1 MDRVA
6 RGGKADFLRTSC
18 ESSLTA
24 RGGCGCPDACT
35 RSRSGRQR
43 SRWCIRRRWF
53 RAPPYSLHGLN
64 AVYLPEIGWHRID
77 ARGNKSGVQVKFCP
91 PVEKLAFSIQD
102 PEERDAGDFGQASSC
117 RGRGAGALRRCGGRP
132 FQPAGYRADFSGR
145 SHESLGSGI
154 VRPIAALRSARPAI
168 LRLVSAGTPYHHSL
182 PTSCGTCREMP
193 LPSRS

>member
-77 ARGNKSGVQVKFCP
+77 ARGNKS
-91 PVEKLAFSIQD
+91 ES
-102 PEERDAGDFGQASSC
+102 RSS
-117 RGRGAGALRRCGGRP
+117 
-132 FQPAGYRADFSGR
+132 
-145 SHESLGSGI
+145 
-154 VRPIAALRSARPAI
+154 SARRSKSWPSLSRIPKKGMPEILAKPHPAVVATLERYADVADVHFNLPDI
-168 LRLVSAGTPYHHSL
+168 ALISAGVLTKV
-182 PTSCGTCREMP
+182 
-193 LPSRS
+193 